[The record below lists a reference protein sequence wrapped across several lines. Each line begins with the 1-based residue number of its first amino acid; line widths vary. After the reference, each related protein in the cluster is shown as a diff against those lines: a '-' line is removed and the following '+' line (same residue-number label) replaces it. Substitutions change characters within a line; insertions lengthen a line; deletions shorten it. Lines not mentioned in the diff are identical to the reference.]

1 MPSIGRSLSAALR
14 AFAHPDETYDLKSR
28 ARRAERSASHAAD
41 AYRTEQARRMH
52 AQREAALVGYRVGYG
67 EGAGDTRDRARRSR
81 EVGYRRG
88 YDTRAVEDRER
99 VDDGEF
105 PHPPAFS
112 SPWYQGLI
120 GILAFHD
127 GLREGLG
134 TVARSNIRQRR
145 QQQEQRSR
153 GGRGEGGSRH
163 TGPPSSGNPG
173 RQRLAVEDVPG
184 RAPPQQPSR
193 SRGQQR
199 RGNPA
204 PKKGNP
210 DSRRRR
216 GGPPPRRGY

>member
-1 MPSIGRSLSAALR
+1 MPGIGRSLSAALR

-99 VDDGEF
+99 VDD
-105 PHPPAFS
+105 
-112 SPWYQGLI
+112 
-120 GILAFHD
+120 AFHD